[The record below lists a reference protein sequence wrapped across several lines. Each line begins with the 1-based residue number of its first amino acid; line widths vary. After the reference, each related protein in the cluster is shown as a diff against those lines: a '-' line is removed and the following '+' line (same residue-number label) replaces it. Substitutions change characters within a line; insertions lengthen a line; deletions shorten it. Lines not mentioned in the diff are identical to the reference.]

1 MRSAAEENQSIP
13 EGQLLHFGVILD
25 RISWHPIA
33 VNVNVSQSSSGGDFI
48 NPDDVGNSSVT
59 IDIGERVGR
68 FSVRTIEDNVDE
80 ESANIT
86 ATVLS
91 GDHYTVHNPASST
104 NSTESHSATVRVIDN
119 DESIPVVS
127 ISRVDDTIQE
137 GDEASFL
144 VTLANAISKDLDV
157 KVQIS
162 REIESLVGTQYLENI
177 VKVVANETTQLL
189 TIPTQEN
196 DLDGPDSKVT
206 ATLQADER
214 YILPTANS
222 AQSASIT
229 VLDDDV
235 PLVSI
240 VAESDSVGEGA
251 IARFGVTTEVEV
263 VEALSVSVVVNQTGD
278 VIAGGSGIE
287 TVHFNVGEISK
298 IIEVQ
303 TTEDEIDEI
312 EGRVTATIIEPND
325 GKYDISDNTTAS
337 VSVSDNDDPMIS
349 IVPVVVDRAISE
361 GEVVQFTLTAR
372 DREIDADIRININI
386 TQDSNFTT
394 WRLPRTIVMP
404 AGKKT
409 TSIVISTID
418 DNKEQEDGE
427 FRAEILAG
435 EGYRISSQNIA
446 TVAIEDNDTGT
457 DTPTSTN
464 EPRIS
469 VADKIMNSLLE
480 SVGINQE
487 PEVAKP
493 VISIVAR
500 NDEVAEG
507 EKISFAIQSSIA
519 PEVAL
524 EIEIT
529 IDSPNDS
536 ISEATPMRVIMPAGE
551 RTHLLVL
558 ATTDDNKAEEEEII
572 TLTINELPT
581 YTVSKTAGSA
591 SVTLTDHKDW
601 QLRSEIARSNGVV
614 IPEIAGRLS
623 AQSLNQIS
631 ERIQQG
637 LASEGQN
644 VLQIAGSEK
653 LTGILEQ
660 SGDAVNN
667 DALLKDTLFNNSS
680 FAFNLLPDSTGF
692 ESATTWGSGNQL
704 EFQSQGL
711 GNSSMSGEMLSSHLG
726 LDVAFSEELIT
737 GFTGTYSDTQVDY
750 TALDSTYEYD
760 VQMTGFFPYI
770 GWQNTGRADYLRV
783 VTGLGSGEI
792 GIRQQGNSWDKLAS
806 NLYTAEVSGGLQV
819 FADND
824 ASDNA
829 VSALSLDS
837 GLRTLRYFTE
847 QDKDVVGYFDH
858 RQSQAHLTLE
868 GLYAKD
874 LANGSE
880 LIPTAAIGLQGLSG
894 NDANEFGYIFESGVA
909 YENPIGLTISGLGR
923 TFFNSD
929 DWSNDSQIQSTLA
942 FDANYDDLGT
952 TIDVTSSWGV
962 APANESDSMWERH
975 IFTRNLAAESVNS
988 QTQVSTEFGYGLGIL
1003 DGRGILTPFNKI
1015 DWSDSSQQTIEFGSR
1030 VAVGSGISFE
1040 LKGAREDRANDEVN
1054 HQINFSGSFGW

>member
-1 MRSAAEENQSIP
+1 MNPLPLNLKVESTSQDFLN
-13 EGQLLHFGVILD
+13 F
-25 RISWHPIA
+25 
-33 VNVNVSQSSSGGDFI
+33 VNTNYAGY
-48 NPDDVGNSSVT
+48 
-59 IDIGERVGR
+59 
-68 FSVRTIEDNVDE
+68 
-80 ESANIT
+80 
-86 ATVLS
+86 LS
-91 GDHYTVHNPASST
+91 GLRYDARPHGVLAFYFTREDDNIDGEDFDVVVTLLNGEKYIVDPEQNTAK
-104 NSTESHSATVRVIDN
+104 VVVIDN
-119 DESIPVVS
+119 GVTKPAVS
-127 ISRVDDTIQE
+127 ISPVADTIEE

-144 VTLANAISKDLDV
+144 VRIANAISNDLDV

-162 REIESLVGTQYLENI
+162 REIEALVGTQYLENI
-177 VKVVANETTQLL
+177 VKIAANETTQLL

-196 DLDGPDSKVT
+196 DLDGPDSKVI
-206 ATLQADER
+206 ATLQADAR
-214 YILPTANS
+214 YILPTAIS

-240 VAESDSVGEGA
+240 VAESESIGEGA
-251 IARFGVTTEVEV
+251 IARFGVTTEVAV

-287 TVHFNVGEISK
+287 TVHFNVGDISK

-312 EGRVTATIIEPND
+312 EGRVTATIIEPTD
-325 GKYDISDNTTAS
+325 GKYTTSGNKSAS
-337 VSVSDNDDPMIS
+337 VVVTDNDDPIIS
-349 IVPVVVDRAISE
+349 ITPVADGITE
-361 GEVVQFTLTAR
+361 GEVVQFTLTAK
-372 DREIDADIRININI
+372 DREIDADIRINISI
-386 TQDSNFTT
+386 TQNSNFAT

-427 FRAEILAG
+427 FNAEILAG
-435 EGYRISSQNIA
+435 EGYRISSQNVA
-446 TVAIEDNDTGT
+446 TVSIEDNDTGT

-480 SVGINQE
+480 SVGIDLE

-493 VISIVAR
+493 EISIVAR
-500 NDEVAEG
+500 NDETAEG
-507 EKISFAIQSSIA
+507 EVIRFAIQASIA
-519 PEVAL
+519 PEANL

-536 ISEATPMRVIMPAGE
+536 ISEATPMRVTMPAGVSVHVLE
-551 RTHLLVL
+551 L

-572 TLTINELPT
+572 TLTINEQPT
-581 YTVSKTAGSA
+581 YTISKTRGSA

-601 QLRSEIARSNGVV
+601 QRRSEIARSNGVV
-614 IPEIAGRLS
+614 IPELAGRLS

-637 LASEGQN
+637 FASEGQN
-644 VLQIAGSEK
+644 VLQIGGSEK

-680 FAFNLLPDSTGF
+680 FAFNLLPDSTGLN
-692 ESATTWGSGNQL
+692 SATTWGSGNQF

-711 GNSSMSGEMLSSHLG
+711 DNSSMSGEMLSSHLG
-726 LDVAFSEELIT
+726 LDVAFNEELIS
-737 GFTGTYSDTQVDY
+737 GFTGTYSDTRVDY

-874 LANGSE
+874 LSNGSE
-880 LIPTAAIGLQGLSG
+880 LIPTAAVGLQGLSDK
-894 NDANEFGYIFESGVA
+894 NANKFGYIFESGVT
-909 YENPIGLTISGLGR
+909 YENPAGYTISGLGR

-929 DWSNDSQIQSTLA
+929 DWSNDSQLQGTLA

-962 APANESDSMWERH
+962 APATESDSMWERH
-975 IFTRNLAAESVNS
+975 IFTQNLAAESANS

-1003 DGRGILTPFNKI
+1003 DGRGILTPYNKI
-1015 DWSDSSQQTIEFGSR
+1015 DWSYSAQQTIEFGSR
-1030 VAVGSGISFE
+1030 VAVGSGIHFE
-1040 LKGAREDRANDEVN
+1040 LKAARENRESDEID